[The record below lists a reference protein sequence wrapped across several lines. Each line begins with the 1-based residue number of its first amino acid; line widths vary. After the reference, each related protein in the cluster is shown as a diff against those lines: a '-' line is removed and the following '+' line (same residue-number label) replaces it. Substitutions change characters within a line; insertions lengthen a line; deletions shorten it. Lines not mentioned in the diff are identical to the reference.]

1 MRQELD
7 KAAFTGVY
15 GSDNEWQTLI
25 QHPAAILRPS
35 AHPPLDGYEVV
46 SVKRYQHAFSLLG
59 CSVDPNPLEK
69 FFHDDLHR
77 SLPNDAMHMIE
88 LGLFKHVMTAIHAK
102 YATAIQQMTDDELY
116 TSVGPQEGGRAAF
129 CKKQFQRRWEFRA
142 WLDRAFQRL
151 ERRLQDCGLSTH
163 VAGAFA
169 TYSQHVQNKD
179 GRKPWSSMQAVEISA
194 LVKMLPF
201 ALRGLLAPER
211 KIVQSWKAAGGDGPD
226 VVEDPS
232 ESICD
237 FLAMLLTWVSLISR
251 QELTESMVVESD
263 AMAKDIMERLPCVFP
278 HRRWD
283 GQAGVGTSWNFP
295 KLHQMHHI
303 ADQIRR

>member
-1 MRQELD
+1 
-7 KAAFTGVY
+7 
-15 GSDNEWQTLI
+15 
-25 QHPAAILRPS
+25 
-35 AHPPLDGYEVV
+35 
-46 SVKRYQHAFSLLG
+46 
-59 CSVDPNPLEK
+59 
-69 FFHDDLHR
+69 
-77 SLPNDAMHMIE
+77 
-88 LGLFKHVMTAIHAK
+88 
-102 YATAIQQMTDDELY
+102 
-116 TSVGPQEGGRAAF
+116 
-129 CKKQFQRRWEFRA
+129 
-142 WLDRAFQRL
+142 
-151 ERRLQDCGLSTH
+151 
-163 VAGAFA
+163 
-169 TYSQHVQNKD
+169 
-179 GRKPWSSMQAVEISA
+179 MQAVEISA

-251 QELTESMVVESD
+251 EELTESMVVESD